1 MKNFLSKLKIPFGGI
16 ILLLVVVALG
26 VINHKSGTIL
36 TGWDNLHPEFA
47 LDVNIKRSLFA
58 VWQEYQGLGLLGGM
72 GHASDLVRQII
83 LLLLSTV
90 IPMELLRYIATLGTL
105 LIGSLGAYF
114 LIRNVL
120 LPYENGRKEITSTI
134 GGLFYLLNIAT
145 IQTYFVAFEA
155 FTSHYAAL
163 PWLLFGALSYIRNNN
178 RKYFLIFILIT
189 LLATPAGYIP
199 TLFVAFLI
207 ALTILFGGI
216 LTFNGNR
223 IQFLLKALKTYLL
236 IFTVNA
242 FWLLPFL
249 YFTVT
254 TASVNVNAKM
264 NQMATETIYLQ
275 NKEYGNISDVMQ
287 LKGFWFSNVD
297 PDMNGAFQFMLKP
310 WIQHFNQ
317 PIVTIAAYA
326 LFAIV
331 LLGAFYILKHKRPL
345 HIAFLIL
352 FLFSFTMLATNT
364 IPFSWFDSL
373 FRLLPL
379 FGQAFRFPF
388 TKFAILTTLTYSI
401 LFAFGVTFI
410 TELVKRYLKQFAY
423 ALVIGV
429 AIILIGITSY
439 PAFTGN
445 LFYQK
450 EQLKLPDEYYKTFE
464 FFKNQDQNTR
474 IANFPQH
481 TFWGWNFYNWG
492 YGGSGFLWYGI
503 KQPILDRAFDVWSN
517 ELENYYY
524 EISSAIYKKDPS
536 QVVQI
541 LNKYQI
547 KWLLV
552 DRNVYSP
559 FSPKA
564 VYLDETEEILSKI
577 PTVKKVKQFG
587 NITIYEVQLHIEPK
601 AYTFTTP
608 LLPKVNS
615 YSWDND
621 DTAYNSLGN
630 YQTTNNSTDISYPFR
645 SLFTYRTDK
654 EKEFAYSSTNSSLIF
669 KQKIQTNGGQT
680 LTIPNFMDEEKI
692 IPVEYFKEV
701 KDGQIYISLQL
712 LTPEVSI
719 GGITVTPQR
728 TSIPIFQA
736 PIDAHGEYTIN
747 SNGLK
752 NYKVIIEQPFFQR
765 TYLSL
770 TQDNIITLKNE
781 TTGEI
786 QTNSIPS
793 DYLKSALTSTQK
805 AIKLTKKDK
814 GKELV
819 VSFAKVID
827 GSFGYSFNASQ
838 FASISDC
845 NPYRKG
851 TTKAVIDPKN
861 PQKGLTLTSINDTLC
876 TSVIAST
883 LPHSESYMT
892 TITAKSTAGRGLHFW
907 AQNLDQNYAPVDT
920 YVNEKTTTSTIILAP
935 MEDFGQGYSFHM
947 ENVSIGS
954 DAVTNTITSLEVTP
968 ISYRFLK
975 AITITDNYQLK
986 PKVTINYDVT
996 HPQESLYRIENIK
1009 SDSNPF
1015 TFVLSQSYDKGWN
1028 AYVVDPNTSSF
1039 LAPFLGRHLT
1049 THIEVNNW
1057 ENGWEI
1063 DPKLITHN
1071 SELVIVYLPQY
1082 LEYLGF
1088 GLGIIPFL
1096 IAVYL
1101 YLQGLFPYY
1110 KKMDNYFENL
1120 TNQLRLRMGK

>member
-1 MKNFLSKLKIPFGGI
+1 MKNFLSKFKIPIGGI
-16 ILLLVVVALG
+16 IILLVVIVLG

-72 GHASDLVRQII
+72 GHASDLVRQVI
-83 LLLLSTV
+83 LLILSIV
-90 IPMELLRYIATLGTL
+90 IPMELLRYVATMATL
-105 LIGSLGAYF
+105 LIGSLGTYF
-114 LIRNVL
+114 LIRNIL
-120 LPYENGRKEITSTI
+120 LPYENGRREITSTI

-163 PWLLFGALSYIRNNN
+163 PWLLFGALSFIRNNN
-178 RKYFLIFILIT
+178 KKYFLIFLVIT
-189 LLATPAGYIP
+189 FLATPAGYIP

-207 ALTILFGGI
+207 ALTILLGGI
-216 LTFNGNR
+216 LAFNGNR
-223 IQFLLKALKTYLL
+223 RQFLLKALKTYAL
-236 IFTVNA
+236 IFAVNA

-275 NKEYGNISDVMQ
+275 NKEYGNITDVMQ

-317 PIVTIAAYA
+317 PFVTVTSYA

-331 LLGAFYILKHKRPL
+331 LLGALYILKNKRPL
-345 HIAFLIL
+345 HLAVLIV

-388 TKFAILTTLTYSI
+388 TKFAILTALTYSI
-401 LFAFGVTFI
+401 LFSFGVTFI
-410 TELVKRYLKQFAY
+410 AELLKGYLKQFAY
-423 ALVIGV
+423 ALIVGV
-429 AIILIGITSY
+429 AVILIGTISY

-503 KQPILDRAFDVWSN
+503 KQPILDRAFDVWSHT
-517 ELENYYY
+517 LENYYY

-552 DRNVYSP
+552 DHNVYSP

-712 LTPEVSI
+712 LTPEVFI
-719 GGITVTPQR
+719 GGTRVTPQR
-728 TSIPIFQA
+728 ISIPIFQA

-752 NYKVIIEQPFFQR
+752 NYKVIIEQPFSQR
-765 TYLSL
+765 TFLSL

-786 QTNSIPS
+786 QTNVVPS
-793 DYLKSALTSTQK
+793 DYLKSALTSTEK
-805 AIKLTKKDK
+805 SVKLTKNDN
-814 GKELV
+814 GRELV
-819 VSFAKVID
+819 VSLAKVVD
-827 GSFGYSFNASQ
+827 GSYGYSFDATQ
-838 FASISDC
+838 FANISDC

-851 TTKAVIDPKN
+851 TTKAVFDPKN
-861 PQKGLTLTSINDTLC
+861 PKRGLTLTSINDTLC
-876 TSVIAST
+876 TSVIAPT
-883 LPHSESYMT
+883 LPHAESYIT
-892 TITAKSTAGRGLHFW
+892 TIQVSSRQGRGLHFW

-920 YVNEKTTTSTIILAP
+920 YLDKDKSTSSIVLAP
-935 MEDFGQGYSFHM
+935 MEDYGQGYSFHM

-954 DAVTNTITSLEVTP
+954 DSVTNRITSLEVAP

-975 AITITDNYQLK
+975 AIKISNTFQIK
-986 PKVTINYDVT
+986 PQGKTTYTVS
-996 HPQESLYRIENIK
+996 HPQESLYRITK
-1009 SDSNPF
+1009 VKTDSNPF
-1015 TFVLSQSYDKGWN
+1015 TFVLSQSYDRGWN
-1028 AYVVDPNTSSF
+1028 AYIVDPKTPSF
-1039 LAPFLGRHLT
+1039 LAPLLGKRLT

-1063 DPKLITHN
+1063 KNKAALN
-1071 SELVIVYLPQY
+1071 GKELVIVYLPQY

-1096 IAVYL
+1096 IALYL
-1101 YLQGLFPYY
+1101 YLKGLFPYY
-1110 KKMDNYFENL
+1110 QKVDNYFEER
-1120 TNQLRLRMGK
+1120 TNQLRIRMGK